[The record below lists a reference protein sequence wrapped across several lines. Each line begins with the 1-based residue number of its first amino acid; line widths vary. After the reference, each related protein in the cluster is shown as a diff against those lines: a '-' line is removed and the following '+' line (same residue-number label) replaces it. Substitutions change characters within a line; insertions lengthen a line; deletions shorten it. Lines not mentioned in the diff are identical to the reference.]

1 MPLEL
6 CASDRL
12 RESMP
17 VEGKKSEE
25 RRKFTYLELLGRIL
39 CGISPFLEL
48 NRESSDTDPEER
60 KIASRLSELAVK
72 SLSVATNPNCKDY
85 MNFKDG
91 RQPLVDAAFLVQAI
105 LRAPKVLWEDLDVS
119 TKERLIRELKE
130 TRKIEPYFSNWLL
143 FSAMIEVFFFF
154 AGEEWGSIKVDLI
167 LRSVES
173 WYKGDGVYGDGPLF
187 RWDYYNSFVI
197 YPMMI
202 DMLRIISKEK
212 AEWEELYMRVLKR
225 AQRYAV
231 VLERM
236 ISPEG
241 TFPIIGRSITYR
253 SAVFHLLSQLS
264 LFHLLPASLPPAQVR
279 CALTAVLR
287 RIFENLSTFDEKGW
301 LKIGVV
307 GSQPSLG
314 EEYITT
320 GSLYLCT
327 TAFLPLGLPP
337 SDPFWKD
344 PCKEWTNKKV
354 WKGEDVTPD
363 GALED

>member
-1 MPLEL
+1 MRSMTDARRYWVSLLRKICEMPLEL

-12 RESMP
+12 KESMP

-48 NRESSDTDPEER
+48 NKESLDTDPEER
-60 KIASRLSELAVK
+60 KIAFRLSELAVK

-85 MNFKDG
+85 MNFKNG
-91 RQPLVDAAFLVQAI
+91 RQPLVDAAFIVQAI

-119 TKERLIRELKE
+119 IKKRLIGELKT

-143 FSAMIEVFFFF
+143 FSAVVETFFFF
-154 AGEEWGSIKVDLI
+154 AGEEWDSTKVDLI

-173 WYKGDGVYGDGPLF
+173 WYKGDGAYGDGPLF

-202 DMLRIISKEK
+202 DILRIISKEK
-212 AEWEELYMRVLKR
+212 AEWEELYVRVLKR

-236 ISPEG
+236 VSPEG

-253 SAVFHLLSQLS
+253 TAVFHLLSQLS
-264 LFHLLPASLPPAQVR
+264 LLHLLPVSLSPAQVR

-287 RIFENLSTFDEKGW
+287 RIFENPSTFDEKGW

-327 TAFLPLGLPP
+327 TVFLPLGLPS

-344 PCKEWTNKKV
+344 SC
-354 WKGEDVTPD
+354 
-363 GALED
+363 